1 MRKTSFWMT
10 VLIFLVAGAVV
21 LMTGVFSAQTAPQAP
36 PQAAPQAGAQPTPG
50 QPGARG
56 QAGAPAAPGQRAGA
70 QAGQR
75 AVVPGGRGG
84 PAPAPIKHLLV
95 LGMTRGYHH
104 GSTSDGLAMF
114 WNLGKESGV
123 WDTEIRTDMEWV
135 TNKDNYR
142 GEGHSLPF
150 FDAIVLV
157 NCTGSWKLDDE
168 QKEALLS
175 FVRDGK
181 GLVVA
186 HASLDANYDWP
197 EYAEMIGG
205 WFQAHPWGTFDA
217 PVIVEDPSFPAMQH
231 FPKYL
236 RLYDEMY
243 SPKQWSR
250 DKVNVLMRMDET
262 KLDYVKPQYGV
273 KSTREDKD
281 QALAWSKMY
290 GKGRVFYSSLG
301 HTKEA
306 WEDPLVRKH
315 YLEGVKWVM
324 GRTEG
329 STASHPKVN

>member
-1 MRKTSFWMT
+1 MRRISFWLTLFTMALAGFVALMSD
-10 VLIFLVAGAVV
+10 VLP
-21 LMTGVFSAQTAPQAP
+21 AQTAAQAP
-36 PQAAPQAGAQPTPG
+36 PQAATQTA
-50 QPGARG
+50 PGARG
-56 QAGAPAAPGQRAGA
+56 QGAPGQPPAGAPGGGQRA
-70 QAGQR
+70 AG
-75 AVVPGGRGG
+75 VPGGRGG

-104 GSTSDGLAMF
+104 GSTSNGLAMF

-135 TNKDNYR
+135 TKKDNYI

-157 NCTGSWKLDDE
+157 NCTGDWKLDDE
-168 QKEALLS
+168 QKQALLS
-175 FVRDGK
+175 FVRDDGK

-186 HASLDANYDWP
+186 HASLDANYNWP
-197 EYAEMIGG
+197 EYGEMIGG

-217 PVIVEDPSFPAMQH
+217 PVIVEDQSFPATQH
-231 FPKYL
+231 MPKYL
-236 RLYDEMY
+236 RLFDEMY

-281 QALAWSKMY
+281 QAIAWSKMY

-306 WEDPLVRKH
+306 WEDPLVRTH

-329 STASHPKVN
+329 STASHPKVK

>member
-1 MRKTSFWMT
+1 MT
-10 VLIFLVAGAVV
+10 
-21 LMTGVFSAQTAPQAP
+21 
-36 PQAAPQAGAQPTPG
+36 
-50 QPGARG
+50 
-56 QAGAPAAPGQRAGA
+56 
-70 QAGQR
+70 
-75 AVVPGGRGG
+75 
-84 PAPAPIKHLLV
+84 K
-95 LGMTRGYHH
+95 GYHH

-114 WNLGKESGV
+114 WNLGKETGA
-123 WDTEIRTDMEWV
+123 WDTEIKTDMSWV
-135 TNKDNYR
+135 TKKQP
-142 GEGHSLPF
+142 GSEAHSLPF
-150 FDAIVLV
+150 FHAVVFV
-157 NCTGSWKLDDE
+157 NTTGDWGLDDE

-175 FVRDGK
+175 YVRDDGR
-181 GLVVA
+181 GIVVA
-186 HASLDANYDWP
+186 HAALDANYKWP

-217 PVIVEDPSFPAMQH
+217 PVIVEDQTFPAMQH

-236 RLYDEMY
+236 RLFDEMY
-243 SPKQWSR
+243 SPREWSR

-262 KLDYVKPQYGV
+262 KLDYVNPQYGL
-273 KSTREDKD
+273 KSVRPDKD

-315 YLEGVKWVM
+315 YLEGVRWVM

>member
-1 MRKTSFWMT
+1 
-10 VLIFLVAGAVV
+10 LL
-21 LMTGVFSAQTAPQAP
+21 TGVVPAQTATQAP
-36 PQAAPQAGAQPTPG
+36 PQAGPQAVTQTPQRGAPQATPQAAPGAPQAT
-50 QPGARG
+50 PGARG
-56 QAGAPAAPGQRAGA
+56 PAV
-70 QAGQR
+70 
-75 AVVPGGRGG
+75 VVPGGRGG
-84 PAPAPIKHLLV
+84 PAAAPIKHLLV

-104 GSTSDGLAMF
+104 GSTSNGLAMF

-135 TNKDNYR
+135 TKKDNYR
-142 GEGHSLPF
+142 GEGHSLAF

-175 FVRDGK
+175 FVRDDGK

-243 SPKQWSR
+243 SPRQWSR

-315 YLEGVKWVM
+315 YLEGVKWVT

-329 STASHPKVN
+329 STASHPKVK

>member
-1 MRKTSFWMT
+1 
-10 VLIFLVAGAVV
+10 
-21 LMTGVFSAQTAPQAP
+21 MTGVLPAQAPLQAPQN
-36 PQAAPQAGAQPTPG
+36 PQVAPQTPAGA
-50 QPGARG
+50 R
-56 QAGAPAAPGQRAGA
+56 A
-70 QAGQR
+70 QAGQAPAGQGR
-75 AVVPGGRGG
+75 AGMPTPQAVPGGRGG
-84 PAPAPIKHLLV
+84 PAPAPIKHVLV
-95 LGMTRGYHH
+95 IGMTRGFHH
-104 GSTSDGLAMF
+104 GSTSDGVAMF

-135 TNKDNYR
+135 TKKDPAGF
-142 GEGHSLPF
+142 GEGHTLPF
-150 FDAIVLV
+150 FDAIVFV
-157 NCTGSWKLDDE
+157 NCTGSWNLNDE
-168 QKEALLS
+168 QKQALLS
-175 FVRDGK
+175 FVRDDGK
-181 GLVVA
+181 GLVAV

-197 EYAEMIGG
+197 EYAEMLGG

-217 PVIVEDPSFPAMQH
+217 PVIVEDQTFPAMQH

-243 SPKQWSR
+243 SPRQWSR

-262 KLDYVKPQYGV
+262 KLDYVNPQYGV

-281 QALAWSKMY
+281 QALAWAKTY

-329 STASHPKVN
+329 STKSHPKVN

>member
-1 MRKTSFWMT
+1 MRRISFWLALFT
-10 VLIFLVAGAVV
+10 VALTGFVV
-21 LMTGVFSAQTAPQAP
+21 LMTGVLPAQTATQTPPQAGPPAAAQTPQRGAPQATPPGAPGAPQAP
-36 PQAAPQAGAQPTPG
+36 
-50 QPGARG
+50 PGARG
-56 QAGAPAAPGQRAGA
+56 QA
-70 QAGQR
+70 

-84 PAPAPIKHLLV
+84 PAAAPIKHILV

-104 GSTSDGLAMF
+104 GSTSNGLAMF

-135 TNKDNYR
+135 TKKDNYR

-175 FVRDGK
+175 FVRDDGK

-217 PVIVEDPSFPAMQH
+217 PVIVEDPTFPAMQH

-243 SPKQWSR
+243 SPRQWSR

-306 WEDPLVRKH
+306 WEDQLVRKH
-315 YLEGVKWVM
+315 YLEAVKWVT

-329 STASHPKVN
+329 STASHPKVK